1 MAYVIQEQTL
11 TDIADAIREK
21 TGKTDAMTPLQMP
34 DEILSI
40 QGGDSEWDAEPPDDG
55 KMRLYIEIPD
65 PPSTWEGEWPYYSI
79 KVNLVMAYP
88 YGSIDWGDGILST
101 SFSKHTYEQGGKYI
115 ITVTPNEEGTENIT
129 VQTNA
134 FAGIIKDPNESKPD
148 SQYCHMLKK
157 AYMNTPALNLSS
169 FISRGYCFY
178 KQYGLEIVE
187 LPQGLTSTGEYT
199 LQYCHFLSR
208 LSLPESLQT
217 LERNSLYD
225 IFSLYELVLP
235 STVTQIKATAIYF
248 SWSSPLN
255 PPSLRKLYLK
265 SVVPPILEAS
275 DAISG
280 LPDNAIIYVPKGT
293 LEAYQTAT
301 NWSTYADQ
309 MQEWEVPEA

>member
-1 MAYVIQEQTL
+1 MAYVIQDQTL

-79 KVNLVMAYP
+79 KVNLLMTYP
-88 YGSIDWGDGILST
+88 KGSIDWGDGILST

-115 ITVTPNEEGTENIT
+115 ITVTPNEEGTENIN
-129 VQTNA
+129 VQTDL
-134 FAGIIKDPNESKPD
+134 FAGIIADPNRSQPD
-148 SQYCHMLKK
+148 GQYCHMLKK

-169 FISRGYCFY
+169 FISEGYCFFR
-178 KQYGLEIVE
+178 QQGLEIVE
-187 LPQGLTSTGEYT
+187 LPQGLTSTGENT
-199 LQYCHFLSR
+199 LRDCHFLSR

-217 LERNSLYD
+217 LERYSLYN
-225 IFSLYELVLP
+225 IYSLYELVIP
-235 STVTQIKATAIYF
+235 STVAQIKATAMFFTF
-248 SWSSPLN
+248 SNSPRS
-255 PPSLRKLYLK
+255 SLRKLYLK
-265 SVVPPILEAS
+265 SAVPPILEAS
-275 DAISG
+275 NAISG
-280 LPDNAIIYVPKGT
+280 LPNDAIIYVPTGT